1 MRPISH
7 IDPHYSEHPKRYSR
21 TTEIEI
27 KTGVYSYN
35 LPEDNFIA
43 DKDIIGFITRR
54 QTSGTATRKT
64 KTGRELVADAVLNAA
79 FITFSNGNVST
90 LDSYPLE
97 NAVADTKLH
106 GPGQYDQLR
115 LPPGI
120 KTSACKIDI
129 PPGVTLVAGTA
140 IEITMIFAYD
150 DNC

>member
-1 MRPISH
+1 MRPIAS
-7 IDPHYSEHPKRYSR
+7 IDSHYSQHPKRYSR
-21 TTEIEI
+21 TTEIVI
-27 KTGVYSYN
+27 KSGVYTYF

-43 DKDIIGFITRR
+43 DKDIIGFSTRR

-64 KTGRELVADAVLNAA
+64 KTGREIVADGVLNAA
-79 FITFSNGNVST
+79 FITFSNGNIST

-97 NAVADTKLH
+97 NAVLDTKVT

-120 KTSACKIDI
+120 KTSACKIEI
-129 PPGVTLVAGTA
+129 PPGTSLTADTA
-140 IEITMIFAYD
+140 IEITLFFLYD